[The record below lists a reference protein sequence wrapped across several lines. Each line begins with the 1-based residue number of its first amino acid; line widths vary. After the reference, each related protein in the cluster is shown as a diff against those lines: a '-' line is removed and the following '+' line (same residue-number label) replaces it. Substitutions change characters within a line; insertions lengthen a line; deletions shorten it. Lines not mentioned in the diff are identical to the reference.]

1 MKLYFFP
8 FIVQILCFQ
17 LRVEHHHSSFGIF
30 PTSSYIFVEYKIRKI
45 KFMYIK
51 CKM

>member
-17 LRVEHHHSSFGIF
+17 LRIEHHHSSFGIS